1 MLTAVATTSRPE
13 PGGTVELHARLIQA
27 LRGGLEQVIRAEIAP
42 MRAQLGHI
50 ETMVAEIAVV
60 ADIIRAQLRLWT
72 ITYETTS
79 GTPRLFTLT
88 PVAKH
93 GLEKALDKAAVWQ
106 DTYQLTLW
114 CEHADQPHPWPPA
127 RYQFTKPRDWLVTI
141 APYALSVLNILRLA
155 ANVGMPIA
163 TLANVN
169 LQRVKDDLEAMGKLL
184 EQLPTQPPHHPAAA
198 GQAVQ
203 PVQADGPELRTLRA
217 LLTELDPKRTFKG
230 MHAVATPSED
240 TRWVCQDHYPAYN
253 PGLPPLPA

>member
-1 MLTAVATTSRPE
+1 
-13 PGGTVELHARLIQA
+13 
-27 LRGGLEQVIRAEIAP
+27 
-42 MRAQLGHI
+42 
-50 ETMVAEIAVV
+50 
-60 ADIIRAQLRLWT
+60 
-72 ITYETTS
+72 
-79 GTPRLFTLT
+79 
-88 PVAKH
+88 
-93 GLEKALDKAAVWQ
+93 
-106 DTYQLTLW
+106 LW